1 MQKPYAYTFYRSY
14 PSKLFMEN
22 GALLKKKPNKEHLVT
37 SPGNIIA
44 QIKAVGLHPPHSMT
58 LMVTDKCNLFCR
70 HCWLDCC
77 TLDKAAPVPARK
89 ITDLADAFA
98 KLGGTRINLTGGEVL
113 SHPEW
118 HSILTFCTE
127 HSRID
132 GVCLQTNGILLTHEK
147 IKALQN
153 MRTDKLTIQV
163 SLDGA
168 RARTH
173 DIVRGPGSFFRAM
186 AGLRLLA
193 GAGLGQRTQVAFTE
207 MAHNIHELPELLEK
221 LDDMGIGRLVSGTV
235 VLGGRAAASKRIGL
249 PMPVQFWELIDYY
262 QSDAIFKALYDRK
275 ANVAAIEWFKNRTA
289 TSSSTCSC
297 LKHMFVDAR
306 GYLYP
311 CTMLLLDR
319 YAVEGAYTQPLNRTL
334 QKALSKWRE
343 IPILSRKRHRRIA
356 SCSRCAFKD
365 HCAGGCM
372 GRAAAVSGELMVPED
387 RCALRKAV
395 YQWTKLPGVAS
406 FCHRS

>member
-1 MQKPYAYTFYRSY
+1 MTAKGDIR
-14 PSKLFMEN
+14 
-22 GALLKKKPNKEHLVT
+22 
-37 SPGNIIA
+37 A
-44 QIKAVGLHPPHSMT
+44 QIKAVDLHPPESMT
-58 LMVTDKCNLFCR
+58 LMITDKCNLFCR

-77 TLDKAAPVPARK
+77 TVDRSAPVPARK
-89 ITDLADAFA
+89 VTDLADAFA
-98 KLGGTRINLTGGEVL
+98 KMGGTQINLTGGEVL

-147 IKALQN
+147 IEALQKL
-153 MRTDKLTIQV
+153 RADKLTIQV

-173 DIVRGPGSFFRAM
+173 DLVRGPGSFFRAM
-186 AGLRLLA
+186 AGLRLLVR
-193 GAGLGQRTQVAFTE
+193 AGLGHRTQVAFTE
-207 MAHNIHELPELLEK
+207 MAHNIHEFPELLETI
-221 LDDMGIGRLVSGTV
+221 DDMGIGRLVSGTV
-235 VLGGRAAASKRIGL
+235 VLGGRAATSKHINP
-249 PMPVQFWELIDYY
+249 PMPVQYWELIDYY
-262 QSDAIFKALYDRK
+262 QSDVIFKALYDQK
-275 ANVAAIEWFKNRTA
+275 ANVAAIEWFNNRA
-289 TSSSTCSC
+289 NTSDGTCSC

-319 YAVEGAYTQPLNRTL
+319 YAVDGAYTRSLDQTL
-334 QKALSKWRE
+334 QKALPKWGE
-343 IPILSRKRHRRIA
+343 IPVLSRERSRRIA
-356 SCSRCAFKD
+356 SCSRCDFKD
-365 HCAGGCM
+365 HCGGGCM
-372 GRAAAVSGELMVPED
+372 GRAASINGEVMAPED

-395 YQWTKLPGVAS
+395 YQWIELPSVSS